1 VKWRDGWALALA
13 ALLAIAG
20 VAHFVSPDSF
30 DGIVPHV
37 LPLPQRFWTT
47 VSGIVELGLA
57 AGVAWPRTRRWAAT
71 FATVFF
77 VLVFPANVQM
87 AVDWASRPTSEF
99 VVALFRLPLQLPLIW
114 WAWHVRTRA
123 ASPAPPAPAEHL
135 PAA

>member
-1 VKWRDGWALALA
+1 VRLRDGWALALG

-37 LPLPQRFWTT
+37 LPFSERFWTSI
-47 VSGIVELGLA
+47 SGVVELLLA
-57 AGVAWPRTRRWAAT
+57 AGVVWPRSRRTAAT
-71 FATVFF
+71 LTAVFF

-87 AVDWASRPTSEF
+87 AVDWASRPASEF
-99 VVALFRLPLQLPLIW
+99 AVALLRLPLQIPLIW

-123 ASPAPPAPAEHL
+123 TPARSARIAT
-135 PAA
+135 